1 MSFLHDLNNL
11 YAKQINENVTGG
23 GAQPLPSVAPAAQRV
38 APPQPV
44 LPVPQQVKAPSQQEQ
59 QPVRSEHITFDFV
72 NDRRRAHF
80 FAHLVY
86 NAIYKVSRQFELV
99 NEFVDELSRIHR
111 RERRNR

>member
-11 YAKQINENVTGG
+11 YKVVSENVTGG
-23 GAQPLPSVAPAAQRV
+23 GALPLPVVAPAAQRV
-38 APPQPV
+38 AAPTPV
-44 LPVPQQVKAPSQQEQ
+44 LPAPQQMRAPSQQEQ
-59 QPVRSEHITFDFV
+59 QPVRNEHVNFDFI

-86 NAIYKVSRQFELV
+86 NAVFKVARQFDLV

-111 RERRNR
+111 REKRNR